1 MELTAYVTLAAGAY
15 FVQITRRRRYLY
27 GWFALYV
34 AYSVIVRI
42 MPPAIDMVTYS
53 AAMTVWPPRLT
64 FYTLREPVVWIG
76 VSFLYHILNDRIV
89 TFLIVD
95 VLTGLIVYRAL
106 RDLDDGDGRMLFMA
120 PTIMVSYVFLLGQQN
135 VWRQHIAL
143 VILLW
148 ALASR
153 VKNQRRAILLFILSF
168 LSHNATALLFG
179 YWLDIGRPLRKRY
192 GPLITLA
199 SVITILFTL
208 PSLRKSGFATA
219 QNTEL
224 LYVALA
230 SGMILILL
238 YASTG
243 RLFGLDTPALMNFLA
258 FIPAVVIIE
267 SGPFER
273 VSMMFLVLIILDIQ
287 RRHQSL
293 HIRAADV
300 QNLATLL
307 LVVPVFLFQS
317 TRYFLLT

>member
-1 MELTAYVTLAAGAY
+1 MELIAYVILAAGAY
-15 FVQITRRRRYLY
+15 FVLVTRRRRILY
-27 GWFALYV
+27 CWFALYV
-34 AYSVIVRI
+34 VYSVIVRI
-42 MPPAIDMVTYS
+42 MPPTIDMVTYS

-76 VSFLYHILNDRIV
+76 VSFLHYILNDRIA

-106 RDLDDGDGRMLFMA
+106 RDLDEGDGRMLFMA

-153 VKNQRRAILLFILSF
+153 IKNQRGAIFLFILSF

-179 YWLDIGRPLRKRY
+179 YWLDIGRPRHKRY

-199 SVITILFTL
+199 GVITILFTL
-208 PSLRKSGFATA
+208 PSLQKSGVATA
-219 QNTEL
+219 LNTEF
-224 LYVALA
+224 LYVALV
-230 SGMILILL
+230 SGIVLILL
-238 YASTG
+238 YANTG
-243 RLFGLDTPALMNFLA
+243 RLFGIDTPSIMNFLA
-258 FIPAVVIIE
+258 FIPAVAILE
-267 SGPFER
+267 SAPFER

-293 HIRAADV
+293 HLRALDV

-307 LVVPVFLFQS
+307 LVIPVFLFRS
-317 TRYFLLT
+317 TRIFLLM